1 MAKTQTEKNN
11 NSRRMANCSPVSGKL
26 FLLSIILI
34 LPYIVNYAPNKEN
47 SYNASFSTNKD
58 LKRFLAEPAED
69 FGLDFNTGS
78 QVSLNTG
85 SQVSLNTGSQ
95 VSLNTGSQVS
105 LNTDSQNNLDTGSQV
120 SLNNGPEDELEP
132 NLEDNSA
139 FDADDDEEIGIEDI
153 AEHFAEDDEE
163 HDENIAEHAV
173 EHNGEAGGE
182 GDGEIDVSSDR
193 DDDELSD
200 PESCLASDSD
210 DDEFSDPPSSLE
222 SESESEPEFD
232 NDNLE
237 PADESSMDLGAKPKF
252 FRKSRQNNHASRR
265 SRYNDFDSDPEF
277 DDDEDNLELAHAA
290 PKGHEARH
298 RAFRKS
304 KHNYHEEDQIE
315 EDDIEAERAMAEE
328 SLDQLFSNIDPAE
341 IQNAFLS
348 SIPFMPAI
356 GGFGSLPNVNAL
368 NNDENDPEKQAKID
382 AKVNTID
389 NMLGELIDDF
399 NLSETIQ
406 ENMGDIQDV
415 AHQLQHDPR
424 SVSATKLV
432 NVIASLASSLA
443 QSCMD
448 ENGEID
454 PSKAEANAYLMKE
467 KLDKIVEEAN
477 KPISED

>member
-1 MAKTQTEKNN
+1 MAKTQTEKKN
-11 NSRRMANCSPVSGKL
+11 NSRRMASCSPVSGKL

-47 SYNASFSTNKD
+47 SCNASFSTNKD

-69 FGLDFNTGS
+69 LGLD
-78 QVSLNTG
+78 
-85 SQVSLNTGSQ
+85 
-95 VSLNTGSQVS
+95 
-105 LNTDSQNNLDTGSQV
+105 
-120 SLNNGPEDELEP
+120 LNNVPEDELEP
-132 NLEDNSA
+132 NLEDNNE
-139 FDADDDEEIGIEDI
+139 FDADDDEEHDIEDI
-153 AEHFAEDDEE
+153 
-163 HDENIAEHAV
+163 NEHAV
-173 EHNGEAGGE
+173 EHNDED
-182 GDGEIDVSSDR
+182 DGEVNANSDQ
-193 DDDELSD
+193 
-200 PESCLASDSD
+200 D
-210 DDEFSDPPSSLE
+210 DDEFSDAESCIAYDSDDDGELSDAPSSLE
-222 SESESEPEFD
+222 SDSESDPEFD
-232 NDNLE
+232 NNDNLE
-237 PADESSMDLGAKPKF
+237 PADESSMDLGARPKF

-265 SRYNDFDSDPEF
+265 SRHNDFDSDPEF
-277 DDDEDNLELAHAA
+277 DDDDEDNLELAHAA
-290 PKGHEARH
+290 RH
-298 RAFRKS
+298 RALRKS
-304 KHNYHEEDQIE
+304 KHNNYEEDQVE
-315 EDDIEAERAMAEE
+315 EYDIEAERAMAEE

-356 GGFGSLPNVNAL
+356 GGLGSLSNANAL
-368 NNDENDPEKQAKID
+368 NNDENDPKKQAKID

-406 ENMGDIQDV
+406 ENMNDIQDV
-415 AHQLQHDPR
+415 AQQLQHNPR
-424 SVSATKLV
+424 SVSASKLV

-454 PSKAEANAYLMKE
+454 PHKAEANAYLMKE